1 MSVLSDNLMIFM
13 PDKLYISLKYFYRF
27 HKFPNLKNPKTYNE
41 KLQWMK
47 LNDHNELYHTLADKY
62 EVKKYVEKLIGSEYV
77 IKTLG
82 VYDSFD
88 EIDFDKLPDRFV
100 LKCTHD
106 SGGLVI
112 CKDKSSL
119 DIENSRKII
128 ESSLKTNYFY
138 HSREWAYKDLK
149 PRIIAEEYIE
159 TSKGDLPDYKFFCF
173 DGKARALY
181 VATGRHTKEGVCFDF
196 FDESFNH
203 LPFYNS
209 HPNTKHK
216 IDKPTGFDKMKEL
229 AELLS
234 AGMPHV
240 RVDLYDI
247 DGKIYFGEYTFYH
260 MSGFQPFKPEEWDYT
275 FGSWIDLSK
284 IKQYSVIK
292 LGHAK
297 KSWF

>member
-1 MSVLSDNLMIFM
+1 MSTFSDNLMSIL
-13 PDKLYISLKYFYRF
+13 PDKFYISLKYFYRF
-27 HKFPNLKNPKTYNE
+27 HKFPDLRNPETYNE
-41 KLQWMK
+41 KLQWLK
-47 LNDHNELYHTLADKY
+47 LHDHNELYHTLADKY
-62 EVKKYVEKLIGSEYV
+62 EVKKYVENLIGSEYV
-77 IKTLG
+77 IRTLG
-82 VYDSFD
+82 IYDSFD
-88 EIDFDKLPDRFV
+88 EIDFDRLPDRFV

-112 CKDKSSL
+112 CKDKNRL
-119 DIENSRKII
+119 DKENARKVI

-159 TSKGDLPDYKFFCF
+159 TENGDLPDYKFFCF
-173 DGKARALY
+173 DGKVRALY
-181 VATGRHTKEGVCFDF
+181 VATGRHTESGVCFDF
-196 FDESFNH
+196 FDENFNH

-209 HPNTKHK
+209 HPNSKHEIK
-216 IDKPTGFDKMKEL
+216 RPVGFEKMKEL
-229 AELLS
+229 TEVLS

-275 FGSWIDLSK
+275 FGSWIDLNK
-284 IKQYSVIK
+284 IK
-292 LGHAK
+292 
-297 KSWF
+297 

>member
-1 MSVLSDNLMIFM
+1 MSTFSDNLMSIL
-13 PDKLYISLKYFYRF
+13 PDRFYVSLKYFYRF

-62 EVKKYVEKLIGSEYV
+62 EVKKYVENLIGSEYV

-88 EIDFDKLPDRFV
+88 EIDFNSLPDRFV

-112 CKDKSSL
+112 CKDKSKL
-119 DIENSRKII
+119 DKENARKII
-128 ESSLKTNYFY
+128 ESSLKNNYFY

-159 TSKGDLPDYKFFCF
+159 TRNGDLPDYKFFCF

-181 VATGRHTKEGVCFDF
+181 VATGRHTESGVCFDF
-196 FDESFNH
+196 FDENFNH

-209 HPNTKHK
+209 HPNSKNK

-229 AELLS
+229 AEKLS
-234 AGMPHV
+234 VGMPHV

-247 DGKIYFGEYTFYH
+247 DGKVYFGEYTFYH

-275 FGSWIDLSK
+275 FGSWIDLNK
-284 IKQYSVIK
+284 IK
-292 LGHAK
+292 
-297 KSWF
+297 

>member
-1 MSVLSDNLMIFM
+1 
-13 PDKLYISLKYFYRF
+13 
-27 HKFPNLKNPKTYNE
+27 
-41 KLQWMK
+41 MK

-119 DIENSRKII
+119 DIENSRRII

-173 DGKARALY
+173 DGKVRALY

-196 FDESFNH
+196 FDENFNH

-216 IDKPTGFDKMKEL
+216 IDKPAGFEKMKEL
-229 AELLS
+229 AEALS

-275 FGSWIDLSK
+275 FGSWIDLDK
-284 IKQYSVIK
+284 IR
-292 LGHAK
+292 
-297 KSWF
+297 

>member
-1 MSVLSDNLMIFM
+1 MSTLSDNILSFL
-13 PDKLYISLKYFYRF
+13 PDKIYIILKYFYRF

-41 KLQWMK
+41 KLQWLK
-47 LNDHNELYHTLADKY
+47 LNDHNDLYHKLADKY
-62 EVKKYVEKLIGSEYV
+62 EVKEYVRDLIGDKYL

-82 VYDSFD
+82 IYDSFD
-88 EIDFDKLPDRFV
+88 EIEFSILPNRFV

-112 CKDKSSL
+112 CKDKSKL
-119 DIENSRKII
+119 DVDNARKVIE
-128 ESSLKTNYFY
+128 ESLKTNYFY
-138 HSREWAYKDLK
+138 HSREWAYKDIK

-159 TSKGDLPDYKFFCF
+159 TKSGDLPDYKFFCF
-173 DGKARALY
+173 DGEVKALY
-181 VATGRHTKEGVCFDF
+181 VATNRHKEGGVCFDF
-196 FDESFNH
+196 FDDKFNH

-209 HPNTKHK
+209 HPNRKNK
-216 IDKPTGFDKMKEL
+216 IEKPRGFEKMVEL
-229 AELLS
+229 ASKLS
-234 AGMPHV
+234 KGFAHV

-284 IKQYSVIK
+284 IK
-292 LGHAK
+292 
-297 KSWF
+297 

>member
-1 MSVLSDNLMIFM
+1 MSTFSDNLMSIL
-13 PDKLYISLKYFYRF
+13 PDRFYVSLKYFYRF

-62 EVKKYVEKLIGSEYV
+62 EVKKYVENLIGSEYV

-88 EIDFDKLPDRFV
+88 EIDFNSLPDRFV

-112 CKDKSSL
+112 CKEKSKLDK
-119 DIENSRKII
+119 ENARKII

-159 TSKGDLPDYKFFCF
+159 TRNGDLPDYKFFCF

-181 VATGRHTKEGVCFDF
+181 VATGRHTESGVCFDF
-196 FDESFNH
+196 FDENFNH

-209 HPNTKHK
+209 HPNSKNK

-229 AELLS
+229 AEKLS
-234 AGMPHV
+234 VGMPHV

-247 DGKIYFGEYTFYH
+247 DGKVYFGEYTF
-260 MSGFQPFKPEEWDYT
+260 
-275 FGSWIDLSK
+275 
-284 IKQYSVIK
+284 
-292 LGHAK
+292 
-297 KSWF
+297 

>member
-1 MSVLSDNLMIFM
+1 MGI
-13 PDKLYISLKYFYRF
+13 
-27 HKFPNLKNPKTYNE
+27 
-41 KLQWMK
+41 
-47 LNDHNELYHTLADKY
+47 
-62 EVKKYVEKLIGSEYV
+62 
-77 IKTLG
+77 
-82 VYDSFD
+82 YDSFD
-88 EIDFDKLPDRFV
+88 EIDFDRLPDRFV

-159 TSKGDLPDYKFFCF
+159 TKNGDLPDYKFFCF

-216 IDKPTGFDKMKEL
+216 IDKPAGFDKMKEL

-260 MSGFQPFKPEEWDYT
+260 MSGFQPFKPEDWDYT

-284 IKQYSVIK
+284 IK
-292 LGHAK
+292 
-297 KSWF
+297 

>member
-1 MSVLSDNLMIFM
+1 MSFL

-27 HKFPNLKNPKTYNE
+27 HKFPDLKDPKTYNE

-62 EVKKYVEKLIGSEYV
+62 EVKKYVEKLIGSEYI

-196 FDESFNH
+196 FDENFNH

-216 IDKPTGFDKMKEL
+216 IDKPAGFDKMKEL

-275 FGSWIDLSK
+275 FGSWIDLDK
-284 IKQYSVIK
+284 IR
-292 LGHAK
+292 
-297 KSWF
+297 

>member
-1 MSVLSDNLMIFM
+1 MSTFSDNLMSIL
-13 PDKLYISLKYFYRF
+13 PDRFYVSLKYFYRF

-62 EVKKYVEKLIGSEYV
+62 EVKKYVENLIGSEYV

-88 EIDFDKLPDRFV
+88 EIDFNSLPDRFV

-112 CKDKSSL
+112 CKDKSKL
-119 DIENSRKII
+119 DKENARKII

-159 TSKGDLPDYKFFCF
+159 TRNGDLPDYKFFCF

-181 VATGRHTKEGVCFDF
+181 VATGRHTESGVCFDF
-196 FDESFNH
+196 FDENFNH

-209 HPNTKHK
+209 HPNSKNK

-229 AELLS
+229 AEKLS
-234 AGMPHV
+234 VGMPHV

-247 DGKIYFGEYTFYH
+247 DGKVYFGEYTFYH

-275 FGSWIDLSK
+275 FGSWIDLNK
-284 IKQYSVIK
+284 IK
-292 LGHAK
+292 
-297 KSWF
+297 

>member
-1 MSVLSDNLMIFM
+1 MSTFSDNLMSIL
-13 PDKLYISLKYFYRF
+13 PDRFYVSLKYFYRF

-62 EVKKYVEKLIGSEYV
+62 EVKKYVDNLIGSEYV

-88 EIDFDKLPDRFV
+88 EIDFNSLPDRFV

-112 CKDKSSL
+112 CKDKSKL
-119 DIENSRKII
+119 DKENARKII

-159 TSKGDLPDYKFFCF
+159 TRNGDLPDYKFFCF

-181 VATGRHTKEGVCFDF
+181 VATGRHTESGVCFDF
-196 FDESFNH
+196 FDENFNH

-209 HPNTKHK
+209 HPNSKNK
-216 IDKPTGFDKMKEL
+216 IDKPTGFDKMTEL
-229 AELLS
+229 AEKLS
-234 AGMPHV
+234 VGMPHV

-247 DGKIYFGEYTFYH
+247 DGKVYFGEYTFYH

-275 FGSWIDLSK
+275 FGSWIDLNK
-284 IKQYSVIK
+284 IK
-292 LGHAK
+292 
-297 KSWF
+297 

>member
-1 MSVLSDNLMIFM
+1 MSVLSDNLMSFL

-27 HKFPNLKNPKTYNE
+27 HKLPNLKEPQTYNE
-41 KLQWMK
+41 KLQWLK

-62 EVKKYVEKLIGSEYV
+62 EVKKYVEKLIGSEY
-77 IKTLG
+77 IIRTLG
-82 VYDSFD
+82 IYDSFD

-112 CKDKSSL
+112 CKDKSKL
-119 DIENSRKII
+119 DKDNARKVI

-159 TSKGDLPDYKFFCF
+159 TKNGDLPDYKFFCF

-196 FDESFNH
+196 FDENFNH
-203 LPFYNS
+203 LPFYN
-209 HPNTKHK
+209 
-216 IDKPTGFDKMKEL
+216 
-229 AELLS
+229 
-234 AGMPHV
+234 
-240 RVDLYDI
+240 
-247 DGKIYFGEYTFYH
+247 
-260 MSGFQPFKPEEWDYT
+260 
-275 FGSWIDLSK
+275 
-284 IKQYSVIK
+284 
-292 LGHAK
+292 
-297 KSWF
+297 

>member
-1 MSVLSDNLMIFM
+1 MSFL

-27 HKFPNLKNPKTYNE
+27 HKFPDLKDPKTYNE

-62 EVKKYVEKLIGSEYV
+62 EVKKYVEKLIGSEYI

-112 CKDKSSL
+112 CKDKGSL

-149 PRIIAEEYIE
+149 PRIIVEEYIE

-173 DGKARALY
+173 DGKVRALY

-196 FDESFNH
+196 FDENFNH

-216 IDKPTGFDKMKEL
+216 IDKPAGFEKMKDL
-229 AELLS
+229 AGVLS

-260 MSGFQPFKPEEWDYT
+260 MSGFQPFRPEEWDYT
-275 FGSWIDLSK
+275 FGSWIDLDK
-284 IKQYSVIK
+284 IK
-292 LGHAK
+292 
-297 KSWF
+297 

>member
-1 MSVLSDNLMIFM
+1 MSIL
-13 PDKLYISLKYFYRF
+13 PDKLYISLKYYYRF
-27 HKFPNLKNPKTYNE
+27 HKFPNLKNPETYNE
-41 KLQWMK
+41 KLQWLK
-47 LNDHNELYHTLADKY
+47 LHDHNELYHTLADKS
-62 EVKKYVEKLIGSEYV
+62 EVKKYVEKLIGSEHV

-88 EIDFDKLPDRFV
+88 EIDFDSLPERFV

-112 CKDKSSL
+112 CKDKSKL
-119 DIENSRKII
+119 DKEISKKVI

-159 TSKGDLPDYKFFCF
+159 TRNGDLPDYKFFCF
-173 DGKARALY
+173 DGKVRALY

-196 FDESFNH
+196 YDENFNH

-209 HPNTKHK
+209 HPNSKNK
-216 IDKPTGFDKMKEL
+216 IDKPSGFEGMKEL
-229 AELLS
+229 AEKLS
-234 AGMPHV
+234 VGMPHV

-260 MSGFQPFKPEEWDYT
+260 MSGFQPFRPEEWDYT
-275 FGSWIDLSK
+275 FGSWIDLD
-284 IKQYSVIK
+284 IVITHK
-292 LGHAK
+292 H
-297 KSWF
+297 F

>member
-1 MSVLSDNLMIFM
+1 MSTFSDNLMSIL
-13 PDKLYISLKYFYRF
+13 PDRFYVSLKYFYRF

-62 EVKKYVEKLIGSEYV
+62 EVKKYVENLIGSEYV

-88 EIDFDKLPDRFV
+88 EIDFNSLPDMFV

-112 CKDKSSL
+112 CKDKSKL
-119 DIENSRKII
+119 DKENARKII

-159 TSKGDLPDYKFFCF
+159 TRNGDLPDYKFFCF

-181 VATGRHTKEGVCFDF
+181 VATGRHTESGVCFDF
-196 FDESFNH
+196 FDENFSH

-209 HPNTKHK
+209 HPNSKNK

-229 AELLS
+229 AEKLS
-234 AGMPHV
+234 VGMPHV

-247 DGKIYFGEYTFYH
+247 DGKVYFGEYTFYH

-275 FGSWIDLSK
+275 FGSWIDLNK
-284 IKQYSVIK
+284 IK
-292 LGHAK
+292 
-297 KSWF
+297 